1 VIGVNTATI
10 LPAQGICFAI
20 GINTAK
26 FVASRLLRD
35 GRIRRSYIGV
45 SAQTVPVHRR
55 VVRFYDLAEGVR
67 ALVLSVEE
75 NSPAKRAGLRDGD
88 IIVALDGQAGRR
100 CGRSAPRAHRCPR
113 SRKQFA
119 HVLRRTDKLE
129 LKIVPEE
136 AK

>member
-1 VIGVNTATI
+1 MCIRDR
-10 LPAQGICFAI
+10 ICFAI

-35 GRIRRSYIGV
+35 GRIRRSFIGV
-45 SAQTVPVHRR
+45 SAQTAPVHRR
-55 VVRFYDLAEGVR
+55 VVRFYELPRETG

-75 NSPAKRAGLRDGD
+75 NSPAKRAGLREGD
-88 IIVALDGQAGRR
+88 VIVALEGQAVAGVDDLHRVLTDVR
-100 CGRSAPRAHRCPR
+100 VGVSCSAT
-113 SRKQFA
+113 
-119 HVLRRTDKLE
+119 VLRHTEKLE